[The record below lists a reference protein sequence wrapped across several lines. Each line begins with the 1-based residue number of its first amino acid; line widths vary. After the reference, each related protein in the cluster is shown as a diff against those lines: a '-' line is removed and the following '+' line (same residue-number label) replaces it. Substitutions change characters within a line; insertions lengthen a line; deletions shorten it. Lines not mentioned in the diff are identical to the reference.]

1 MPDPLPQRHAK
12 GMKHDWIFDL
22 VQVEMDYR
30 TEGRLSPLAGRR
42 ERHPV
47 AKRTPWQWFRTR
59 RLRV

>member
-1 MPDPLPQRHAK
+1 
-12 GMKHDWIFDL
+12 MKHDWIFDL